1 MKLWKV
7 PMNKMTT
14 INDLHI
20 KQISPLISPKALK
33 MKIPSTKETDTLVF
47 ESRKTISNILSRED
61 KRLLAIVGPCSIH
74 DRKAALEYAEK
85 LKKLSRDVDDQF
97 FIVMRI
103 YFEKP
108 RTTVGWRGMIL
119 DPDMDGSYDIEK
131 GIEIARE
138 LLRDISGIGV
148 PAGSE
153 MLDPIIP
160 QYISDFLS
168 WAAIGARTTESQVH
182 RNLASGLSMPVGFKN
197 GTSGNLQLAVNAVKT
212 AHEKASFIGIDQD
225 GGTAI
230 FRTTGN
236 DSCHIILRGGD
247 NGPNYYEEDVEEAV
261 RLMER
266 ADIYSALVVDCSH
279 ANSGKKFTR
288 QRRVFRSVID
298 QILYGQ
304 KNVAGVMLESNLFEG
319 NQKIPVDISRLQ
331 YGVSITDACIGW
343 DETEM
348 LLKKAAESLR
358 KNEGGR

>member
-1 MKLWKV
+1 MK
-7 PMNKMTT
+7 MNNQNT

-20 KQISPLISPKALK
+20 KQITPLISPHALK
-33 MKIPSTKETDTLVF
+33 TKYPSTEETDTLVF
-47 ESRKTISNILSRED
+47 ESRRTIKKILKRED
-61 KRLLAIVGPCSIH
+61 PRLLAVVGPCSIH
-74 DRKAALEYAEK
+74 DRNAALEYAEK
-85 LKKLSRDVDDQF
+85 LKKLSLEVSDQF
-97 FIVMRI
+97 FLVMRI

-131 GIEIARE
+131 GIEIARR
-138 LLRDISGIGV
+138 LLKDISELGV

-197 GTSGNLQLAVNAVKT
+197 STSGNLQLAVNAMKT
-212 AHEKASFIGIDQD
+212 AYQQASFIGIDQS
-225 GGTAI
+225 GGTAV

-236 DSCHIILRGGD
+236 DACHIILRGGD

-261 RLMER
+261 RLMND
-266 ADIYSALVVDCSH
+266 AGMYSALVVDCSH

-288 QRRVFRSVID
+288 QRRVFRSVVD

-304 KNVAGVMLESNLFEG
+304 MNVAGVMLESNLLEG
-319 NQKIPVDISRLQ
+319 NQKIPADLSQLT

-343 DETEM
+343 KETET
-348 LLKKAAESLR
+348 LLRGAAESLR
-358 KNEGGR
+358 KRRSGGVEE

>member
-1 MKLWKV
+1 
-7 PMNKMTT
+7 MNNSNT

-20 KQISPLISPKALK
+20 KQIQSLVSPRTLK
-33 MKIPSTKETDTLVF
+33 EKYPSTEKTEILVR
-47 ESRKTISNILSRED
+47 ESRRAIKKILKRED
-61 KRLLAIVGPCSIH
+61 QRLLAVVGPCSIH
-74 DRKAALEYAEK
+74 DRKAALEYARK
-85 LKKLSRDVDDQF
+85 LKNLSRKVEDQF

-119 DPDMDGSYDIEK
+119 DPDMNGSYDIEK
-131 GIEIARE
+131 GIGIARR
-138 LLRDISGIGV
+138 LLKDISEIGV

-197 GTSGNLQLAVNAVKT
+197 GTSGNLQLAVNAMKT
-212 AHEKASFIGIDQD
+212 AYQQASFIGIDQS
-225 GGTAI
+225 GGTAV

-236 DSCHIILRGGD
+236 DSSHIILRGGD
-247 NGPNYYEEDVEEAV
+247 SGPNYYEEDVEEAV
-261 RLMER
+261 MLMKK

-304 KNVAGVMLESNLFEG
+304 KDVAGVMLESNLFEG
-319 NQKIPVDISRLQ
+319 NQKIPSDVSRLR

-343 DETEM
+343 EETES
-348 LLKKAAESLR
+348 LLMKAAETLR
-358 KNEGGR
+358 KK

>member
-1 MKLWKV
+1 
-7 PMNKMTT
+7 MNT
-14 INDLHI
+14 IEMINNLHI
-20 KQISPLISPKALK
+20 RQISPLLSPGKLK
-33 MKIPSTKETDTLVF
+33 DKYPPTEETNNLVS
-47 ESRKTISNILSRED
+47 ESRETIKRILKRED
-61 KRLLAIVGPCSIH
+61 SRFMAIVGPCSIH
-74 DRKAALEYAEK
+74 NRDAALEYAEN
-85 LKKLSRDVDDQF
+85 LKALSEEVKDQI

-119 DPDMDGSYDIEK
+119 DPDMDGTYDIEK
-131 GIEIARE
+131 GIEIARR
-138 LLRDISGIGV
+138 LLKDICEIGV

-160 QYISDFLS
+160 QYISDLLS

-197 GTSGNLQLAVNAVKT
+197 GTSGNLHPAVNAMKT
-212 AHEKASFIGIDQD
+212 ARQPASFIGIDEK
-225 GGTAI
+225 GKTAI

-236 DSCHIILRGGD
+236 DSCHIILRGGES
-247 NGPNYYEEDVEEAV
+247 GPNYYEEDVEEAV
-261 RLMER
+261 EVMKQ
-266 ADIYSALVVDCSH
+266 AGTYSSLLIDCSH

-288 QRRVFRSVID
+288 QRRVFRSVLD

-319 NQKIPVDISRLQ
+319 NQKIPEDLSQLQ

-343 DETEM
+343 NETEK
-348 LLKKAAESLR
+348 LLLSAAESLR
-358 KNEGGR
+358 KR

>member
-1 MKLWKV
+1 
-7 PMNKMTT
+7 MNNTNT

-20 KQISPLISPKALK
+20 KQIQPLISPKALK
-33 MKIPSTKETDTLVF
+33 EKYPSSDKTEKLVR
-47 ESRKTISNILSRED
+47 ESRRTIKNILKRED
-61 KRLLAIVGPCSIH
+61 HRLLAVVGPCSVH
-74 DRKAALEYAEK
+74 DRKAALEYARK
-85 LKKLSRDVDDQF
+85 LKNLSREVEDQF

-131 GIEIARE
+131 GIGIARR
-138 LLRDISGIGV
+138 LLKDISEIGV

-197 GTSGNLQLAVNAVKT
+197 GTSGNLQLAVNAMKT
-212 AHEKASFIGIDQD
+212 AYQQASFIGINQS
-225 GGTAI
+225 GGTAV

-247 NGPNYYEEDVEEAV
+247 SGPNYYEEDVEEAV
-261 RLMER
+261 MLMKK

-304 KNVAGVMLESNLFEG
+304 KDVAGVMLESNLFEG
-319 NQKIPVDISRLQ
+319 NQKIPSDVSRLK

-343 DETEM
+343 DETAS
-348 LLKKAAESLR
+348 LLMKAAESLR
-358 KNEGGR
+358 KE

>member
-1 MKLWKV
+1 
-7 PMNKMTT
+7 MNNTNT

-20 KQISPLISPKALK
+20 KQIQPLISPKALK
-33 MKIPSTKETDTLVF
+33 EKYPSSDKTEKLVR
-47 ESRKTISNILSRED
+47 ESRKTIKNILKRED
-61 KRLLAIVGPCSIH
+61 HRLLAVVGPCSVH
-74 DRKAALEYAEK
+74 DRKAALEYARK
-85 LKKLSRDVDDQF
+85 LKNLSREVEDQF

-131 GIEIARE
+131 GIGIARR
-138 LLRDISGIGV
+138 LLKDISEIGV

-197 GTSGNLQLAVNAVKT
+197 GTSGNLQLAVNAMKT
-212 AHEKASFIGIDQD
+212 AYQQASFIGINQS
-225 GGTAI
+225 GGTAV

-247 NGPNYYEEDVEEAV
+247 SGPNYYEEDVEEAV
-261 RLMER
+261 MLMKK

-304 KNVAGVMLESNLFEG
+304 KDVAGVMLESNLFEG
-319 NQKIPVDISRLQ
+319 NQKIPSDVSRLK

-343 DETEM
+343 DETAS
-348 LLKKAAESLR
+348 LLMKAAESLR
-358 KNEGGR
+358 KE

>member
-1 MKLWKV
+1 
-7 PMNKMTT
+7 MNNPNT
-14 INDLHI
+14 INNLHI
-20 KQISPLISPKALK
+20 KQIQPLISPEALK
-33 MKIPSTKETDTLVF
+33 KKYPPSEITKKLVR
-47 ESRKTISNILSRED
+47 ESRETIKKILKRED
-61 KRLLAIVGPCSIH
+61 RRLLAIVGPCSIH
-74 DRKAALEYAEK
+74 DRKAAMEYAQK
-85 LKKLSRDVDDQF
+85 LKKLSLEVQDQF

-131 GIEIARE
+131 GIGIARQ
-138 LLRDISGIGV
+138 LLKDISEIGV

-197 GTSGNLQLAVNAVKT
+197 GTSGNLQLAVNAMKT
-212 AHEKASFIGIDQD
+212 ASQQASFIGIDQS
-225 GGTAI
+225 GGTAV

-247 NGPNYYEEDVEEAV
+247 SGPNYYEEDVEEAV
-261 RLMER
+261 VLMKK

-304 KNVAGVMLESNLFEG
+304 KDVAGVMLESNLFEG
-319 NQKIPVDISRLQ
+319 NQKIPADISLLR

-343 DETEM
+343 DETES
-348 LLKKAAESLR
+348 LLMKAAETLR
-358 KNEGGR
+358 KK